1 MKSFC
6 LVLLPLCL
14 LAQDAPPDPTIAAP
28 AAQPGGYQQYG
39 TQDKKRILGIM
50 PNFRTTSV
58 NAKDIVKLSSKEKF
72 QLATRDAF
80 DPGAFFTTA
89 LLTGL
94 SHWQQQYYPA
104 IPLGAKGYAERYG
117 LNFLDNASST
127 YLSEAIIPSLTH
139 QDPRYFRL
147 GEGSIP
153 KRLGYSLSRLLI
165 ARSDSGKWVVN
176 GAQLGGGFAAG
187 AIANLYYPASERS
200 VKNTVVRFGINLGT
214 DGLSNLGREFW
225 PDIAKLMS
233 RHKKP

>member
-1 MKSFC
+1 MKYLSA
-6 LVLLPLCL
+6 LVVCSCL
-14 LAQDAPPDPTIAAP
+14 LAQDTPPEATTAAP
-28 AAQPGGYQQYG
+28 VAQPGGYQQYG

-58 NAKDIVKLSSKEKF
+58 NAKDIVKLSSGDKF
-72 QLATRDAF
+72 KLAARDAF

-89 LLTGL
+89 ILTGV

-104 IPLGAKGYAERYG
+104 IPLGAKGYGERYA
-117 LNFLDNASST
+117 LNFLDNTSST
-127 YLSEAIIPSLTH
+127 FLSEAVIPSLTH

-147 GEGSIP
+147 GEGSIK

-165 ARSDSGKWVVN
+165 ARSDKGKWVVN
-176 GAQLGGGFAAG
+176 GGQLGGGFAAG
-187 AIANLYYPASERS
+187 ALANLYYPASQRS
-200 VKNTVVRFGINLGT
+200 VENTFIRFGINLGT